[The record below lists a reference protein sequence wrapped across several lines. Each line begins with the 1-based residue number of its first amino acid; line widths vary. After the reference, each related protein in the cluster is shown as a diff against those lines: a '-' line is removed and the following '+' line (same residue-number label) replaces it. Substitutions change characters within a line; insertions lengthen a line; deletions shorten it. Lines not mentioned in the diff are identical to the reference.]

1 MKPVKLVLSAF
12 GPYAEKTEIDFGL
25 FGETG
30 LFLIT
35 GDTGAGKTTIFD
47 AISFALYGE
56 AAGGRERRTGKSF
69 RSDYAAT
76 MANTY
81 VELTFTHKGETWR
94 IKRNPEYIRAKQ
106 KGGGTTVQSAGAEME
121 CLETKE
127 LRLGLQEVNARVYSL
142 LGLTQDQF
150 TRTVMI
156 AQGDFLKILNAP
168 SDERKKLFQKLFNTN
183 FYAAVCTKL
192 KEKNSECAKE
202 SDRLDAVISAV
213 SAGIEADRDFAEK
226 DLLKKYCG
234 DPKYADLL
242 LELLQ
247 KMLAQEKERQK
258 AAAQQRSE
266 IAVRRDSLIQ
276 ELENG
281 KVFNQKIDEY
291 IRKKAALGDLLGRR
305 PAVEEQRRQLTR
317 ARNAQQLLPAREL
330 LKNAEESLEKHE
342 KALAQTQR
350 DWAGIKIRL
359 PEAERQY
366 AEALSHQDEADTLL
380 RQVSLFKN
388 AIPVLKELAVQQQ
401 EQKRLQTE
409 LAARSAKSRTADE
422 AYTAAKES
430 YYLNQAGLLAAELA
444 SGQPCP
450 VCGSCD
456 HPRPAVLPA
465 AAITQKE
472 LEQADRRRRDAE
484 QALQKTSECLSEIE
498 GKISAARQS
507 ASVLNLGEDESEAAL
522 TAKTDALSAE
532 AQGYRDGINRC
543 REALQALQTECRVDE
558 AAIQKTNEQIEET
571 KQALSGLR
579 QTFEA
584 GLLRYGFS
592 DAADFESARL
602 SEKDT
607 AELDAALVDYDKKL
621 SSLHDQ
627 AAQLESELNGKAPID
642 IASLENQQRVLAQ
655 QLKAADEA
663 ETEAVNR
670 VSQHAKAYREI
681 SEANERRKRRRGRWA
696 VIRDL
701 YLCCSGQTDG
711 VRRAKLTF
719 EAYVQQYYFK
729 HVVAAANR
737 RLSVLT
743 EGMFTLRCK
752 EEAASRVSQSGLDL
766 DVLDRSTGQW
776 RDVSTLSGGE
786 SFLASLALALGLSDV
801 VQEQSGAI
809 RMEAMFIDEGFG
821 TLDENALRNSLRV
834 LNDLADGKH
843 LVGII
848 SHVQDL
854 KEQIDRQIV
863 VTKTLKGARVA
874 MVTE

>member
-1 MKPVKLVLSAF
+1 MKPVKLVVSAF

-69 RSDYAAT
+69 RSDYASPA
-76 MANTY
+76 ANTY

-106 KGGGTTVQSAGAEME
+106 KGEGTTVQSAGAEME
-121 CLETKE
+121 CLETRE

-247 KMLAQEKERQK
+247 KMLAQEKERQM

-266 IAVRRDSLIQ
+266 IAVQRDSLIQ
-276 ELENG
+276 ELESG
-281 KVFNQKIDEY
+281 KLFNQKIDEY
-291 IRKKAALGDLLGRR
+291 ARKKSALDDLLGRR
-305 PAVEEQRRQLTR
+305 PAMEEQRRQLAR

-330 LKNAEESLEKHE
+330 LKSAEGSLEKHE
-342 KALAQTQR
+342 KTLAQAQR
-350 DWAGIKIRL
+350 DWTDRKTRL

-366 AEALSHQDEADTLL
+366 AEALSHQDEADALL
-380 RQVSLFKN
+380 RQVSLLKN
-388 AIPVLKELAVQQQ
+388 AIPVLKELAAQQQ
-401 EQKRLQTE
+401 EQKRLQKE
-409 LAARSAKSRTADE
+409 LAARSAKSRAADE

-430 YYLNQAGLLAAELA
+430 YYLNQAGLA

-465 AAITQKE
+465 AAVTQKE

-484 QALQKTSECLSEIE
+484 QALQKASECLSEIE

-507 ASVLNLGEDESEAAL
+507 ASALNLGEGENEAAL
-522 TAKTDALSAE
+522 TAKADALSAE

-543 REALQALQTECRVDE
+543 RESLQALQTECRVDE

-571 KQALSGLR
+571 KQALSGHR
-579 QTFEA
+579 QAFEA

-607 AELDAALVDYDKKL
+607 AELDAALGDYDKKL

-627 AAQLESELNGKAPID
+627 TAQLESELSGKAPID
-642 IASLENQQRVLAQ
+642 TAALENRQRVLAQ

-670 VSQHAKAYREI
+670 VSQHTKAYREI
-681 SEANERRKRRRGRWA
+681 SEANERRKRRRARWA

-737 RLSVLT
+737 RSSVLT

-752 EEAASRVSQSGLDL
+752 EEAANRVSQSGLDL

-801 VQEQSGAI
+801 VQGQSGAI

-863 VTKTLKGARVA
+863 VTKTLKGARVEMMA
-874 MVTE
+874 E